1 VPAGDSTRRV
11 LRSWC
16 NREVPLEPQLAQNGL
31 SMTSERRA
39 HPRFPLILAVQYA
52 GAESVLDYTENLS
65 AGGLF
70 IRTEREF
77 ELGERVTLVISFPQL
92 LEPLELQV
100 EILRRR
106 PSSAGAPAGVAVCV
120 PSDRAED
127 RARLAEVAE
136 RIGAPPGKD
145 PAHRVLLV
153 EDNALVASMYTATLR
168 RLSDTDGFPAL
179 GIEVASDGGAAFD
192 RLLRPP
198 AIDVLVTD
206 VFMPVLSG
214 ITLVEK
220 IRAEPSLASL
230 PVVVITSGGE
240 PEREKLAGLGVSL
253 FLRKPVSYQ
262 DVAGAIRTLL
272 QARGGVIPGE
282 KPVPERGTPGGEK
295 AREGL
300 TEGSDVRINPSDARP
315 ASRR

>member
-1 VPAGDSTRRV
+1 MGR
-11 LRSWC
+11 
-16 NREVPLEPQLAQNGL
+16 
-31 SMTSERRA
+31 SMTTERRA

-65 AGGLF
+65 AAGLF

-77 ELGERVTLVISFPQL
+77 EVGERVTLVVSFPQL

-100 EILRRR
+100 EVMRRR
-106 PSSAGAPAGVAVCV
+106 AASPGAPAGVAVRV
-120 PSDRAED
+120 PPDRMDD

-136 RIGAPPGKD
+136 RIGAPRGKA
-145 PAHRVLLV
+145 PAYRVLLV
-153 EDNALVASMYTATLR
+153 EDNALVASMYTAALR
-168 RLSDTDGFPAL
+168 RLSESDGFPAL

-198 AIDVLVTD
+198 AVDVLVTD

-220 IRAEPSLASL
+220 IRAEPTLANL

-262 DVAGAIRTLL
+262 DVAGAIRTLVE
-272 QARGGVIPGE
+272 ARGGPRAGE
-282 KPVPERGTPGGEK
+282 RVPDGGTPGGESG
-295 AREGL
+295 REGL
-300 TEGSDVRINPSDARP
+300 TEEGDVRMNPSDARP